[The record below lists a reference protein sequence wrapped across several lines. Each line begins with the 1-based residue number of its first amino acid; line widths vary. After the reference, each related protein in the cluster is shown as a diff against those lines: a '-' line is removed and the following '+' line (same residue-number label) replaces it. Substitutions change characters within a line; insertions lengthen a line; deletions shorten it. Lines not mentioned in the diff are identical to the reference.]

1 MNNELA
7 RKARGEVSTKRG
19 EKQVVADARDVI
31 QGVQLAAIKAD
42 GALALGGH
50 IMQGAVELDKLR
62 QQLSKG
68 DTAMNLLLSEIEAT
82 TISQAQSIQRSAFGN
97 FG

>member
-7 RKARGEVSTKRG
+7 RKAKGEVSARRG
-19 EKQVVADARDVI
+19 EQQVVADARDII

-42 GALALGGH
+42 GAMALGAH
-50 IMQGAVELDKLR
+50 IMEGALELDQLR
-62 QQLSKG
+62 QRLCKG
-68 DTAMNLLLSEIEAT
+68 DTAMNLLLTEIEAT
-82 TISQAQSIQRSAFGN
+82 TISQAQRIQRGAFDN